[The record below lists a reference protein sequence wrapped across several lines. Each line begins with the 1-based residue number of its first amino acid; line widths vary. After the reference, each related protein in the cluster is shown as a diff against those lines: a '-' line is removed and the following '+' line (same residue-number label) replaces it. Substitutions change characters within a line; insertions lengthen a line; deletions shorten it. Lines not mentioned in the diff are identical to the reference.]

1 MRNLQVYLPPI
12 IWLAMKHRL
21 LQKDKRRLGRGCGM
35 TAVYHDKQTPSQT
48 QDRVE
53 FNTRLLLPVGKRG
66 GFE

>member
-1 MRNLQVYLPPI
+1 
-12 IWLAMKHRL
+12 
-21 LQKDKRRLGRGCGM
+21 M